1 MSMVQQVLLEKRT
14 NGLTATG
21 VIYSDMS
28 TGSTLNVTAS
38 KEVILSA
45 GVFQTP
51 QLLMLSGIGPQ
62 DTLATFGI
70 EPYLINE
77 NIGRNMQDHLYF
89 SVIARSQPDASALD
103 LYNNV
108 GLLQDAE
115 AQYASNASGPLT
127 TPIGPTYGFR

>member
-1 MSMVQQVLLEKRT
+1 MRT
-14 NGLTATG
+14 LG
-21 VIYSDMS
+21 
-28 TGSTLNVTAS
+28 AS
-38 KEVILSA
+38 K
-45 GVFQTP
+45 
-51 QLLMLSGIGPQ
+51 
-62 DTLATFGI
+62 LASLVEALDRAYTDALF
-70 EPYLINE
+70 NS
-77 NIGRNMQDHLYF
+77 MQDHLYF